1 MNRKQYNSDSRYRKV
16 LEQMDLLG
24 IMDITTTRQHKNGTI
39 VWKLPIKNN
48 HKPTSFIEVASFSTG
63 YVRNQNSGYSNY
75 QLNKRCESDPQY
87 YETAGFKPGEILYR
101 KYTTRTCKLI
111 PIEIDRLEYLISYCL
126 KNYYIKRANEIVEG
140 KYVSQW
146 YHDWSMERA
155 NKSDRVY
162 ELESQVNCGDKRII
176 DLKAKLKKVTSECN
190 TAYDCG
196 LSDGK
201 TKANETYSENTGAMA
216 RINDLEEKLDA
227 MTEDRDIHVN
237 EKHSLENKLNNAI
250 SPTKY
255 EVEKTYSVN
264 LEHKLHNLQNKL
276 ATINRISE

>member
-1 MNRKQYNSDSRYRKV
+1 
-16 LEQMDLLG
+16 MDVN
-24 IMDITTTRQHKNGTI
+24 TSYHHKNGTI

-48 HKPTSFIEVASFSTG
+48 HRPTSMIEVASFSTG

-75 QLNKRCESDPQY
+75 QLNKRCQ
-87 YETAGFKPGEILYR
+87 GEPEYFELPNGDYR
-101 KYTTRTCKLI
+101 RFSTRSCVRI

-126 KNYYIKRANEIVEG
+126 KNYFIKRANQVVEG
-140 KYVSQW
+140 RYVSQW
-146 YHDWSMERA
+146 YHDWSLERA

-176 DLKAKLKKVTSECN
+176 DLKAKLRKVTSECN

-196 LSDGK
+196 LSDGE

-216 RINDLEEKLDA
+216 RIEDLEEKLDA
-227 MTEDRDIHVN
+227 MTEDRDLHVDTII
-237 EKHSLENKLNNAI
+237 KLEDKLSNAI

-264 LEHKLHNLQNKL
+264 LKHKLHNLQNKL